1 MIRFY
6 ANDYKDHKQDPGLP
20 LVLTN
25 NNQSQGLSRATV
37 AEVYQQITKDI
48 EESIILLG
56 SYARSSRAQIDQ
68 RTAKAIASEIY
79 LQTGDYTKAGKYAN
93 ESRQGIALMTEN
105 DYTTTGF
112 SNINNP
118 EVIWGFHNT
127 TATMSIGN
135 YYAFF
140 SMFDNTNRGYA
151 GAAQI
156 YKLIDKRLYDAIPE
170 TDYRKK
176 YSMAVRKQI
185 TPLMVP
191 KRITRHM

>member
-135 YYAFF
+135 YYASF
-140 SMFDNTNRGYA
+140 SLCSTIQTEVM
-151 GAAQI
+151 
-156 YKLIDKRLYDAIPE
+156 PE
-170 TDYRKK
+170 QHKF
-176 YSMAVRKQI
+176 I
-185 TPLMVP
+185 N
-191 KRITRHM
+191 